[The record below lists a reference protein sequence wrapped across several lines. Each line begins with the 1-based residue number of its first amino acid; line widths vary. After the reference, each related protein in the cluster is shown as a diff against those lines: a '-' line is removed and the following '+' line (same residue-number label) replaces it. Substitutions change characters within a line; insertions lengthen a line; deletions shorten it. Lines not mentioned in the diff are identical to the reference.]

1 MAIKGPV
8 IPKKIELI
16 GRVPWYD
23 PDRSGQV
30 VPTGEEFQNMNT
42 RVYVPGTDILNRLY
56 LCARDSYKSVEEGFE
71 KFKND
76 IHKIEPSGS
85 APAPSAYKS
94 GDDEAVNN
102 MLYDIVKDKAVS
114 EGYRFMEV
122 SPEEMLNRYGYASD
136 RRLKDRGCAGNYKGW
151 QEGKTLYVS
160 EFDPKVAA
168 HEYMGAIYE
177 SMGRKH
183 ADHEEEIDMG
193 ARALLKSLSKQLKN
207 YSLN

>member
-42 RVYVPGTDILNRLY
+42 RVYVPGTDILSSIALWAYNNSLK
-56 LCARDSYKSVEEGFE
+56 KSMEGFE
-71 KFKND
+71 KWKKS
-76 IHKIEPSGS
+76 ISPSEPSGS
-85 APAPSAYKS
+85 APAPSKS